1 MLGYYTQLGCSRL
14 EKRNNLDSIGIRNAS
29 CRTKDRKDLLR
40 EWVEVN
46 SSHIQNLGSIHIN
59 RTWMSINMCSVCV
72 MSIIISDT
80 TASARF
86 LANWILLPR
95 WNSWWLFFSMVS
107 LTTALFF
114 YYYTISVDTCIV
126 ISFPAIVSILRQC
139 VGFLLLKGCI
149 SLKKGLS
156 CVPPLEREHKP
167 FQKKVY
173 CTYMLKA
180 ARVW

>member
-1 MLGYYTQLGCSRL
+1 MSRSPFFPQTELG
-14 EKRNNLDSIGIRNAS
+14 
-29 CRTKDRKDLLR
+29 
-40 EWVEVN
+40 
-46 SSHIQNLGSIHIN
+46 IHIN
-59 RTWMSINMCSVCV
+59 KSWMSINMCSVCV
-72 MSIIISDT
+72 MSISDT

-95 WNSWWLFFSMVS
+95 WNSWWLFFSMAS
-107 LTTALFF
+107 LSIALFF

-156 CVPPLEREHKP
+156 CMFTLERERESVSP
-167 FQKKVY
+167 FKRKLKVHI
-173 CTYMLKA
+173 CLKRLESDNCSVDFQVTYYLFS
-180 ARVW
+180 ARSGTSE